1 MNYLLQLLYSFWRTL
16 LLVIVFKSKIDSFY
30 LMVIIVDIYNK
41 SYFNNNVNFSLFLY
55 TLTAIY

>member
-1 MNYLLQLLYSFWRTL
+1 MNYLLQLLYSFWRT